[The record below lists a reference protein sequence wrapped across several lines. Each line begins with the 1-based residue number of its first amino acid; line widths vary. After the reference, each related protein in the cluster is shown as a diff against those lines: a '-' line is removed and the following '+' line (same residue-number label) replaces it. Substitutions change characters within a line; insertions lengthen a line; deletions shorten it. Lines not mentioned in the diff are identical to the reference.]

1 MNLFGL
7 DIYNG
12 KYGDF
17 LELIKDPT
25 KKTLVF
31 TPNPEILLRVSR
43 DPEFL
48 DILKKAD
55 YLTPDAN
62 GLYVGQMMQ
71 EGKWFFLA
79 GFRTFFQKE
88 SLRKQYGELIQGS
101 NLTKDLVDFAL
112 ISKKNILMIDNY
124 RIETPENDFEI
135 RKKEIQ
141 SQWWELFQEKF
152 PGLEIS
158 IVCDGERTPEELAN
172 LIQKENISY
181 VFSCIGMK
189 TQEQRLIEIFSCLPD
204 SEKVVGLG
212 VGSSF
217 DYLLG
222 LQKRAPILF
231 QKLGLEWL
239 YRLLLDPRRRWK
251 RIYDAVVEFPRVIQK
266 TSHN

>member
-1 MNLFGL
+1 MNFFWL

-12 KYGDF
+12 KYRDF
-17 LELIKDPT
+17 LELIKNPT
-25 KKTLVF
+25 RKTLVF
-31 TPNPEILLRVSR
+31 TPNPEILLRASR
-43 DPEFL
+43 DEEFL
-48 DILKKAD
+48 NILKKAD

-71 EGKWFFLA
+71 EGKWFFSA
-79 GFRTFFQKE
+79 GFRTFLRKK
-88 SLRKQYGELIQGS
+88 SLREKYGELIQGS

-112 ISKKNILMIDNY
+112 GNEKNILMIDNY
-124 RIETPENDFEI
+124 RIETPKNDFEI

-152 PGLEIS
+152 PGLKIS
-158 IVCDGERTPEELAN
+158 IVCDGEKSPEELAS

-181 VFSCIGMK
+181 IFSCIGMK
-189 TQEQRLIEIFSCLPD
+189 TQEQRLVEIFSYLHD
-204 SEKVVGLG
+204 SQKAVWLG

-222 LQKRAPILF
+222 LQKRAPVII

-239 YRLLLDPRRRWK
+239 YRLILSPRRRWN
-251 RIYDAVVEFPRVIQK
+251 RIMDAFYRFPHMIKK
-266 TSHN
+266 TSQN